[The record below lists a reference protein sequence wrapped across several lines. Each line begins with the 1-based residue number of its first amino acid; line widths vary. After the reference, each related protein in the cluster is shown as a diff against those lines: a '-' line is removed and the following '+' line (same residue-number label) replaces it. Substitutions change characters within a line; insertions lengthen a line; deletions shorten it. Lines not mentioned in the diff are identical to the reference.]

1 MRRVAGT
8 TAVVALL
15 GLAAAVTTSLSS
27 EAASSRA
34 ASSEAAGSTTARP
47 KTLHFDVAFSPLS
60 LIAANNERVPGS
72 PLALGDEI
80 TFHDQ
85 LSVKG
90 KRVGDEAGSC
100 VIVDLKPVPLA
111 NCSVV
116 VRVPGGTITG
126 QFATSPGPA
135 PKPIAITGGTGT
147 YRNAGG
153 DGTLVEFANQ
163 TGTLTLRVLAFPTR
177 GRGA

>member
-1 MRRVAGT
+1 MRRVAAS

-15 GLAAAVTTSLSS
+15 GLAAAATTSMSS
-27 EAASSRA
+27 QAAESA
-34 ASSEAAGSTTARP
+34 TAGA
-47 KTLHFDVAFSPLS
+47 KVLHFDVAFSPLS

-72 PLALGDEI
+72 QLALGDEI

-90 KRVGDEAGSC
+90 KRVGDEVGSC
-100 VIVDLKPVPLA
+100 ALSELSPIPLA

-116 VRVPGGTITG
+116 FRVPGGTITG

-147 YRNAGG
+147 YRNVGG
-153 DGTLVEFANQ
+153 EGTLVEFANQ
-163 TGTLTLRVLAFPTR
+163 TGTLTLRVLTFATR
-177 GRGA
+177 GRGAFALF